1 MATNVDKETNFC
13 YDDRMEGK
21 LEVPMVHEQAHI
33 KKKLL
38 DMIMVLTRRTF
49 PGEDNPVDEAALK
62 GALISNEEYF
72 MPGESLVESISE
84 LIKIGAGY
92 YDLEEMIEL
101 EKGYREKWDTHENG
115 PEQAFLETVRRIRSE
130 SPEIPHDIILAFA
143 MDKAREAHQSA

>member
-1 MATNVDKETNFC
+1 
-13 YDDRMEGK
+13 
-21 LEVPMVHEQAHI
+21 MVHEQAHI

-115 PEQAFLETVRRIRSE
+115 PEQAFLETVHRVRSQ
-130 SPEIPHDIILAFA
+130 SPRMPDDIILAFA